1 MAFWVSDDIRYDTT
15 GPKQAE
21 RSKEM
26 RAALDKE
33 RFGPWALVT
42 GASSGIGKEFARQI
56 AASGIN
62 IVLVARREDLLKE
75 VGVEFSKRYG
85 AKHRVVVLDVSRE
98 DFIGQLASA
107 TDDLDIG
114 LVVSNAGT
122 GNPGEFLKLDRQL
135 LHETLRL
142 NTIAHLDI
150 THHFGQKLGERRRGG
165 IILVGALGAENGIP
179 CMANDGGAKAY
190 VHSLGEALHY
200 EFKPL
205 GVYVTVLAAG
215 VTNTAVIDK
224 FGLNP
229 KTMPM
234 KPMSVEQCVSEGL
247 SGLLKNRSRVVPGRL
262 NRIMNALVPASLA
275 RKLLAD
281 LLGKGLVTRA
291 ASANA
296 RAEA

>member
-1 MAFWVSDDIRYDTT
+1 MTV
-15 GPKQAE
+15 
-21 RSKEM
+21 
-26 RAALDKE
+26 ALDKK

-42 GASSGIGKEFARQI
+42 GASSGIGKEFAKQI

-85 AKHRVVVLDVSRE
+85 VEHRVVVLDVSRE
-98 DFIGQLASA
+98 DFIRQLASA
-107 TDDLDIG
+107 THDLDIG

-135 LHETLRL
+135 LQATLRL
-142 NTIAHLDI
+142 NTMSHLDI
-150 THHFGQKLGERRRGG
+150 AHYFGGKLAERRRGG
-165 IILVGALGAENGIP
+165 LILVGAMGAENGIP

-215 VTNTAVIDK
+215 VTNTAVLEK
-224 FGLNP
+224 FALDP

-247 SGLLKNRSRVVPGRL
+247 SGLVKNRSRIVPGRL
-262 NRIMNALVPASLA
+262 NRILNALVPASLA
-275 RKLLAD
+275 RKMLAD
-281 LLGKGLVTRA
+281 LLGKGL
-291 ASANA
+291 ASKSAPANA
-296 RAEA
+296 GAEA

>member
-1 MAFWVSDDIRYDTT
+1 MTV
-15 GPKQAE
+15 
-21 RSKEM
+21 
-26 RAALDKE
+26 ALDKK

-42 GASSGIGKEFARQI
+42 GASSGIGKEFAQQI

-75 VGVEFSKRYG
+75 VGVEFSKGYG
-85 AKHRVVVLDVSRE
+85 VEHRVVVLDVSQE
-98 DFIGQLASA
+98 DFIRQLASA

-135 LHETLRL
+135 LEDTLRL
-142 NTIAHLDI
+142 NTMSHLDI
-150 THHFGQKLGERRRGG
+150 AHYFGGKLAERRRGG
-165 IILVGALGAENGIP
+165 LILVGAMGAENGIP

-215 VTNTAVIDK
+215 VTNTAVLEK
-224 FGLNP
+224 FALDP

-234 KPMSVEQCVSEGL
+234 KPMSVGQCVSEGL
-247 SGLLKNRSRVVPGRL
+247 SGLVKNRSRIVPGRL
-262 NRIMNALVPASLA
+262 NRIVNALVPASLA
-275 RKLLAD
+275 RKILAD
-281 LLGKGLVTRA
+281 LLGKGL
-291 ASANA
+291 ASKSAVATA
-296 RAEA
+296 RGEA

>member
-1 MAFWVSDDIRYDTT
+1 MTV
-15 GPKQAE
+15 
-21 RSKEM
+21 
-26 RAALDKE
+26 ALDKK

-42 GASSGIGKEFARQI
+42 GASSGIGKEFAQQI

-85 AKHRVVVLDVSRE
+85 VEHRVVVLDVSRE
-98 DFIGQLASA
+98 DFIRQLASA

-135 LHETLRL
+135 LEETLRL
-142 NTIAHLDI
+142 NTMSHLDI
-150 THHFGQKLGERRRGG
+150 AHYFGGKLAERRRGG
-165 IILVGALGAENGIP
+165 LILVGAMGAENGIP

-215 VTNTAVIDK
+215 VTNTAVLEK
-224 FGLNP
+224 FALDP

-247 SGLLKNRSRVVPGRL
+247 SGLVKNRSRIVPGRL
-262 NRIMNALVPASLA
+262 NRILNALVPASLA
-275 RKLLAD
+275 RKMLAD
-281 LLGKGLVTRA
+281 LLSKGL
-291 ASANA
+291 ASKSAVATA
-296 RAEA
+296 RGEA

>member
-1 MAFWVSDDIRYDTT
+1 MTV
-15 GPKQAE
+15 
-21 RSKEM
+21 
-26 RAALDKE
+26 ALDKK

-42 GASSGIGKEFARQI
+42 GASSGIGKEFAQQI

-85 AKHRVVVLDVSRE
+85 VEHRVVVLDVSRE
-98 DFIGQLASA
+98 DFIRQLASA

-135 LHETLRL
+135 LEETLRL
-142 NTIAHLDI
+142 NTMSHLDVA
-150 THHFGQKLGERRRGG
+150 HYFGGKLAERRRGG
-165 IILVGALGAENGIP
+165 LILVGAMGAENGIP

-215 VTNTAVIDK
+215 VTNTAVLEK
-224 FGLNP
+224 FALDP

-247 SGLLKNRSRVVPGRL
+247 SGLVKNRSRIVPGRL
-262 NRIMNALVPASLA
+262 NRILNALVPASLA
-275 RKLLAD
+275 RKMLAE
-281 LLGKGLVTRA
+281 LLGKKGLPASPLPQTRGQ
-291 ASANA
+291 
-296 RAEA
+296 RPDH